1 MKIVLTD
8 FEWTGHD
15 SKGGTPIFASPEC
28 FDIKT
33 NASDIFSLGRVFLFV
48 MLPKEAFL
56 KYLFVPITSE
66 TDQFHLAN
74 KILNQNKLFGL
85 ISTMIRVKKSERIG
99 LGQVRI
105 LLNDLIRN
113 SKMTL
118 NSFAKTEIERIVNQN
133 LSPALMDY
141 IQDLDSIS

>member
-8 FEWTGHD
+8 FEWAGHD

-56 KYLFVPITSE
+56 KYLFVPITSA
-66 TDQFHLAN
+66 TDKFHLAN